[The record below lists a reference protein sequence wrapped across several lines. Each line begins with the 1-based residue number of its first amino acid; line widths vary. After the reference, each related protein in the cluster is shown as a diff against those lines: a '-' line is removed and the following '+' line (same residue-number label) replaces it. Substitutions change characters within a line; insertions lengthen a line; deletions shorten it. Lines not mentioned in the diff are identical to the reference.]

1 MGIKTLMVT
10 AALALCFLAAPQA
23 ARAQKDGG
31 PKDGE
36 AQAVFFDADN
46 RPTLK
51 FTNKS
56 PKRQRCGAFAIY
68 ALTEDREEAI
78 AARVIHLHVGS
89 LGVKP
94 SLPES
99 GWLYITPTR
108 IIFSVEVGDKAHG
121 FDLPRSELKEKAVS
135 DLGNWLTGSM
145 YAGMEFHLK
154 RKLAASES
162 DTQKFVFALGG
173 GEKCSVTNSEPYTDF
188 MKRAVKDF
196 GGTVAEMKRLADS
209 LKQAGRVISTPASAD
224 PGN

>member
-1 MGIKTLMVT
+1 MVT
-10 AALALCFLAAPQA
+10 AALALLFLAAPQA
-23 ARAQKDGG
+23 ARAQKDG
-31 PKDGE
+31 E
-36 AQAVFFDADN
+36 AQAVFFDAHN

-68 ALTEDREEAI
+68 ATADDGEEAI
-78 AARVIHLHVGS
+78 VARVIHLHVGS

-135 DLGNWLTGSM
+135 DLGNWLFGST
-145 YAGMEFHLK
+145 YAGMEFHFK
-154 RKLAASES
+154 QKLAASES

-173 GEKCSVTNSEPYTDF
+173 SEKCSVTNSEPYTDF

-196 GGTVAEMKRLADS
+196 GGTVAEMKRLAES
-209 LKQAGRVISTPASAD
+209 LKQAGRVISTPAATN